1 MKYTAKDLEEM
12 ILDDGWYF
20 VRQVGSHRQ
29 YRHPSKPGIVTIPWH
44 LGDMPKGTV
53 YSILRQA
60 GLK

>member
-1 MKYTAKDLEEM
+1 MTYTAKDLEKM
-12 ILDDGWYF
+12 VLADGWYY

-29 YRHPSKPGIVTIPWH
+29 YRHPAKPGITTIPWH
-44 LGDMPKGTV
+44 PGDMPKGTV